1 MFSSL
6 SLIIIIERE
15 ESNIYQSDVD
25 WDFKMKNQFRK
36 LLYTCGVNL
45 LIFLALSPVSG
56 AKNTNCGEK
65 EKARA
70 LLETAEE
77 LLTKAEVS
85 YPTCTLEGIEDCY
98 RLIEDNKFLYIRI
111 ILMILSRIY
120 VTNAFYRRDIKTYIH
135 SRLKI
140 YHAWTLLQKKL
151 TKFNAK
157 NTNCGEKEKARA
169 LLETAEELLTKAEVS
184 YPTCNDKTS
193 SNQTDCGKKEKSL
206 AYIEIAKNLISEV
219 KDHFPSCPKGPTADE
234 KPRDCSEISL
244 GSAKQSGV
252 YTIWPSWQLLSK
264 PPLEVYC
271 DMETEGGGWT
281 VIQRR
286 GSFPQQQ
293 DFNQDWENYKTGFGN
308 ISQEFWLGN
317 DNIFALTNQKECEVR
332 FDLEDDGGEHS
343 YAVYEVFRIEGE
355 STSYTLHIKNYSG
368 NAGDG
373 MKNYGGNKFS
383 TKDKELT
390 TKAEQ
395 SGGGWWF
402 GDSRYS
408 NPNGKFQSSYPKSI
422 YWYNWRK
429 YDGLKSVEIKIRP
442 RQIFNE
448 P

>member
-1 MFSSL
+1 MQPCVGAV
-6 SLIIIIERE
+6 
-15 ESNIYQSDVD
+15 NMQ
-25 WDFKMKNQFRK
+25 

-45 LIFLALSPVSG
+45 LIFLTISHVSG

-77 LLTKAEVS
+77 LLTKAE
-85 YPTCTLEGIEDCY
+85 I
-98 RLIEDNKFLYIRI
+98 
-111 ILMILSRIY
+111 
-120 VTNAFYRRDIKTYIH
+120 
-135 SRLKI
+135 
-140 YHAWTLLQKKL
+140 
-151 TKFNAK
+151 
-157 NTNCGEKEKARA
+157 
-169 LLETAEELLTKAEVS
+169 S

-206 AYIEIAKNLISEV
+206 AYIEIAKNLILEYQVNNYHYQVLKS
-219 KDHFPSCPKGPTADE
+219 PTADE

-244 GSAKQSGV
+244 STAKESGV

-281 VIQRR
+281 FSSTTRFQSRL
-286 GSFPQQQ
+286 G
-293 DFNQDWENYKTGFGN
+293 NYKTGFGN

-317 DNIFALTNQKECEVR
+317 DNIFALTNQNECEVR
-332 FDLEDDGGEHS
+332 FDLEDDAGERS
-343 YAVYEVFRIEGE
+343 YAVYEIFRIEGE
-355 STSYTLHIKNYSG
+355 STSYTLHVKNYSG

-390 TKAEQ
+390 SKAEQ

-408 NPNGKFQSSYPKSI
+408 NPNGKYQSSYPKSI

-429 YDGLKSVEIKIRP
+429 YDGLINVEIKIRP
-442 RQIFNE
+442 RKILNE
-448 P
+448 PTY